1 MCMLHFLN
9 PFIHQWTLGLL
20 QAIDYQKY
28 CCCELG
34 HKHISLSPCFQLFW
48 FYMQKWNF
56 LQKGISKNIILMSK
70 NLLSVFSSRSSVVL
84 DLTFKSLINFDFTFV
99 HAVRELSSLIILQ
112 ELSRFSNII
121 YWKYCLF
128 PIVYCCFLCNWLIAH
143 LSVSSVLGSLFCCID
158 HCIYFC
164 ASTILFWCLEL
175 CSILWTQAAY
185 HF

>member
-70 NLLSVFSSRSSVVL
+70 NLLSVFSSRSFVVL
-84 DLTFKSLINFDFTFV
+84 DLTFKSLINFDFIFV
-99 HAVRELSSLIILQ
+99 HVVRELSSLIFYRSCPGFPTSFV
-112 ELSRFSNII
+112 EKTAFSPL
-121 YWKYCLF
+121 Y
-128 PIVYCCFLCNWLIAH
+128 IVAFF
-143 LSVSSVLGSLFCCID
+143 VID
-158 HCIYFC
+158 
-164 ASTILFWCLEL
+164 
-175 CSILWTQAAY
+175 
-185 HF
+185 